1 MFGHTSPPMDAAD
14 AALLAA
20 AGVTTGA
27 INAVAG
33 GGSLVSFPALLATGL
48 SPLSANVSNLI
59 ATLPGYLSAAAT
71 SREDLAG
78 QRARVRTLAAAAGTG
93 AIAGTTLLLVGPEG
107 TFEALAPWLVLLA
120 CALLALQPL
129 VSRWVTRVEHHT
141 APAQL
146 VVGVGIASI
155 YGGYFGAG
163 LGIVLLAALGL
174 TLEEPLQ
181 RLNAIKQVLSLTV
194 AAVSAVAVALFGPV
208 AWLSTLVVGAG
219 TLVGGRVGV
228 GVARRLPD
236 PVLRGAVI
244 TLGVVVAIVLLV
256 R

>member
-1 MFGHTSPPMDAAD
+1 MDAAD
-14 AALLAA
+14 VALLAA

-33 GGSLVSFPALLATGL
+33 GGSLISFPALLATGL

-59 ATLPGYLSAAAT
+59 ATLPGYLSAATT
-71 SREDLAG
+71 SRAELAG
-78 QRARVRTLAAAAGTG
+78 QGARLRVLALAAAVG
-93 AIAGTTLLLVGPEG
+93 AIAGTTLLLVGPED
-107 TFEALAPWLVLLA
+107 TFSVLAPWLVLLA
-120 CALLALQPL
+120 CALLAIQPL
-129 VSRWVTRVEHHT
+129 VARWITRVEHHS
-141 APAQL
+141 APARL
-146 VVGVGIASI
+146 TVTVAVASI

-181 RLNAIKQVLSLTV
+181 RLNALKQVLSLTV
-194 AAVSAVAVALFGPV
+194 AVVSAVAVALFGPV

-244 TLGVVVAIVLLV
+244 TLGVTVAVVLLA

>member
-1 MFGHTSPPMDAAD
+1 VDVAD

-48 SPLSANVSNLI
+48 SPLAANVTNLV
-59 ATLPGYLSAAAT
+59 ATLPGYLSASAS
-71 SREDLAG
+71 SRPELAG
-78 QRARVRTLAAAAGTG
+78 QRSRVQSLAAAAALG
-93 AIAGTTLLLVGPEG
+93 AAAGTTLLLVGPED
-107 TFEALAPWLVLLA
+107 TFAALAPWLVLAA

-129 VSRWVTRVEHHT
+129 VKRWVARSAHHT
-141 APAQL
+141 APARL
-146 VVGVGIASI
+146 VVTVGVASV

-174 TLEEPLQ
+174 LLDEPLG
-181 RLNAIKQVLSLTV
+181 RLNAIKQVLSLVV
-194 AAVSAVAVALFGPV
+194 AVVSAVAVALFGPV
-208 AWLSTLVVGAG
+208 SWLSALIVGAG
-219 TLVGGRVGV
+219 ALVGGRVGV
-228 GVARRLPD
+228 GVARRLPE

-244 TLGVVVAIVLLV
+244 ALGVTVAVVLLV
-256 R
+256 D

>member
-1 MFGHTSPPMDAAD
+1 MFGQTSAPMDLAD
-14 AALLAA
+14 GALLAA

-59 ATLPGYLSAAAT
+59 ATLPGYLSASAT
-71 SREDLAG
+71 SREELRG
-78 QRARVRTLAAAAGTG
+78 QGARVRALALAAAVGSG
-93 AIAGTTLLLVGPEG
+93 VGTTLLLVGPAD
-107 TFEALAPWLVLLA
+107 TFSALAPWLVLLA
-120 CALLALQPL
+120 CALLAVQPL
-129 VSRWVTRVEHHT
+129 VKRWITRVQHHS
-141 APAQL
+141 APARL
-146 VVGVGIASI
+146 VVTVGLGSI

-194 AAVSAVAVALFGPV
+194 AVVSAVAVALFGPV

-219 TLVGGRVGV
+219 TLVGGRLGV
-228 GVARRLPD
+228 GLARRLPD

-244 TLGVVVAIVLLV
+244 ALGVTVAVVLLV

>member
-1 MFGHTSPPMDAAD
+1 MFGQTSPPMDLAD

-33 GGSLVSFPALLATGL
+33 GGSLISFPALLATGL

-59 ATLPGYLSAAAT
+59 ATLPGYLSASAT
-71 SREDLAG
+71 SRAELAG
-78 QRARVRTLAAAAGTG
+78 QGPRVRVLALAAAVG
-93 AIAGTTLLLVGPEG
+93 AAAGTTLLLVGPAD
-107 TFEALAPWLVLLA
+107 TFSSLAPWLVLLA
-120 CALLALQPL
+120 CALLAVQPL
-129 VSRWVTRVEHHT
+129 VSRWVARVQHRS
-141 APAQL
+141 APARL
-146 VVGVGIASI
+146 VVTVGVGSI

-174 TLEEPLQ
+174 TLQEPLQ

-194 AAVSAVAVALFGPV
+194 AVVSAVAVALFGPV
-208 AWLSTLVVGAG
+208 AWLSALVVGAG

-244 TLGVVVAIVLLV
+244 TLGVTVAVALLL

>member
-1 MFGHTSPPMDAAD
+1 MDLAD
-14 AALLAA
+14 GALLAA

-59 ATLPGYLSAAAT
+59 ATLPGYLSAATT
-71 SREDLAG
+71 SRAELAG
-78 QRARVRTLAAAAGTG
+78 QRARVRALALAASVGAAL
-93 AIAGTTLLLVGPEG
+93 GTTLLLIGPEDA
-107 TFEALAPWLVLLA
+107 FEALAPWLILLA
-120 CALLALQPL
+120 CALLAVQPF
-129 VSRWVTRVEHHT
+129 VARWITRVEHHS
-141 APAQL
+141 APRRL
-146 VVGVGIASI
+146 VIAVGVASI

-194 AAVSAVAVALFGPV
+194 AVVSAVAVAVFGPV
-208 AWLSTLVVGAG
+208 AWLSALIVGAG

-244 TLGVVVAIVLLV
+244 ALGVTVAVVLLV

>member
-1 MFGHTSPPMDAAD
+1 MDAAD

-71 SREDLAG
+71 SRAELTG
-78 QRARVRTLAAAAGTG
+78 QRARVRLLAAAAGLG
-93 AIAGTTLLLVGPEG
+93 AIAGTTLLLVGPAD
-107 TFEALAPWLVLLA
+107 TFAALAPWLVLLA
-120 CALLALQPL
+120 CALLAAQPY
-129 VSRWVTRVEHHT
+129 VSRWVARVHHHT
-141 APAQL
+141 APTGL
-146 VVGVGIASI
+146 VVSVGIASI

-174 TLEEPLQ
+174 MLEEPMQ

-194 AAVSAVAVALFGPV
+194 AVVSAVAVAMFGPV
-208 AWLSTLVVGAG
+208 DWPSVLVVGAG

-236 PVLRGAVI
+236 EVLRGAVI
-244 TLGVVVAIVLLV
+244 ALGVVVAVVLLV

>member
-1 MFGHTSPPMDAAD
+1 VDAAD

-71 SREDLAG
+71 SRAELAG
-78 QRARVRTLAAAAGTG
+78 QRARVRALAAAAAGG
-93 AIAGTTLLLVGPEG
+93 AAIGTTLLLVGPED
-107 TFEALAPWLVLLA
+107 TFAALAPWLVLVA
-120 CALLALQPL
+120 CALLALQPV
-129 VSRWVTRVEHHT
+129 VSRWVARSAHHT
-141 APAQL
+141 APTRL
-146 VVGVGIASI
+146 VVSVGIASV

-181 RLNAIKQVLSLTV
+181 RLNAVKQVMSLTV
-194 AAVSAVAVALFGPV
+194 AVVSAVGVAVFGPV
-208 AWLSTLVVGAG
+208 AWSSALVVGAG
-219 TLVGGRVGV
+219 TLVGGRLGV
-228 GVARRLPD
+228 GLARRLPD

-244 TLGVVVAIVLLV
+244 ALGVVVAVVLLV
-256 R
+256 K

>member
-1 MFGHTSPPMDAAD
+1 MDVAD
-14 AALLAA
+14 GVLLVA
-20 AGVTTGA
+20 AGVATGS

-33 GGSLVSFPALLATGL
+33 GGSLISFPALLATGL

-71 SREDLAG
+71 SREELAG
-78 QRARVRTLAAAAGTG
+78 QRARVRALAAAG
-93 AIAGTTLLLVGPEG
+93 AIGAAIGTTLLLVGPAD
-107 TFEALAPWLVLLA
+107 TFSTLAPWLVLLA
-120 CALLALQPL
+120 CALLAIQPF
-129 VSRWVTRVEHHT
+129 VSKWVARSEHHT
-141 APAQL
+141 APTRL
-146 VVGVGIASI
+146 VVSVGIASI

-181 RLNAIKQVLSLTV
+181 KLNAIKQVMSLTV
-194 AAVSAVAVALFGPV
+194 AIVSAVAVAIFGPV
-208 AWLSTLVVGAG
+208 SWLSALLVGVG

-228 GVARRLPD
+228 GVARRLPE
-236 PVLRGAVI
+236 PVLRGSVI
-244 TLGVVVAIVLLV
+244 ALGVVVAVVLLL

>member
-1 MFGHTSPPMDAAD
+1 VDAAD

-48 SPLSANVSNLI
+48 SPLAANVSNLV
-59 ATLPGYLSAAAT
+59 ATLPGYLSASAS
-71 SREDLAG
+71 SREELAG
-78 QRARVRTLAAAAGTG
+78 QRSRVRLLAAAAALG
-93 AIAGTTLLLVGPEG
+93 AAAGTTLLLVGPED
-107 TFEALAPWLVLLA
+107 TFAALAPWLILVA
-120 CALLALQPL
+120 CALLAVQPL
-129 VSRWVTRVEHHT
+129 VSRWVARVEHHT
-141 APAQL
+141 APARL
-146 VVGVGIASI
+146 VIVIGVASI

-181 RLNAIKQVLSLTV
+181 RLNAIKQVLSLV
-194 AAVSAVAVALFGPV
+194 IAVVSAVAVAVFGPV
-208 AWLSTLVVGAG
+208 AWVSAIVVGAG

-228 GVARRLPD
+228 GLARRLPEA
-236 PVLRGAVI
+236 VLRGAVI
-244 TLGVVVAIVLLV
+244 GLGMVVAVVLLV
-256 R
+256 E

>member
-1 MFGHTSPPMDAAD
+1 MDAAD
-14 AALLAA
+14 AVLLAA

-71 SREDLAG
+71 SREELAG
-78 QRARVRTLAAAAGTG
+78 QRARVRVLAGAAGLG
-93 AIAGTTLLLVGPEG
+93 AIVGTTLLLVGPED
-107 TFEALAPWLVLLA
+107 TFEALAPWLILLA
-120 CALLALQPL
+120 CALLAAQPF
-129 VSRWVTRVEHHT
+129 VARWVTRAPHQT
-141 APAQL
+141 APTRL
-146 VVGVGIASI
+146 VVGVGVASI

-194 AAVSAVAVALFGPV
+194 AVVSAIAVALFGPV
-208 AWLSTLVVGAG
+208 SWSGVLLVGAG
-219 TLVGGRVGV
+219 TMVGGRLGV

-236 PVLRGAVI
+236 QVLRGLVI
-244 TLGVVVAIVLLV
+244 ALGVTVAVVLLI
-256 R
+256 RG